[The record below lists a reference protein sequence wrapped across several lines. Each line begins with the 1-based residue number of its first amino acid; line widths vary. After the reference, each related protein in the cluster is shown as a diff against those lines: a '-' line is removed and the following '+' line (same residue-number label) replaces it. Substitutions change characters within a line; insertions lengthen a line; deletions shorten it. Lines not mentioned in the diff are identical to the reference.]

1 VIRAHGAWR
10 TLAPLAPDSSRYLCF
25 GLRATRTTEKVRP
38 GHRFCSGDPRNPLF
52 DPDLVACAQVR
63 GAGGYE
69 RRRGAR
75 REARRATCSWSR
87 RAAGRTPQPTSGA
100 TRVTGGGSWAWA
112 ASADGS
118 GGRAV
123 AKATIHP
130 PNRPVLREPRARALL
145 LPLGIFAMPAAHAAH
160 ICGDNVGAPER
171 LEHPEQLFAHKWQCQ
186 RLDSSSEEGKDARL
200 YRHHDSSNSCW
211 REAGGMGRQLG
222 WDGSA
227 WRHRLLQVPLRR
239 RSCAADRSR
248 GGLLLANRDHVPS
261 ARSA

>member
-1 VIRAHGAWR
+1 MILHWLNTRCQCHFLLPMTWERQSSAAVIGSTEQRRGGAQGRGGGGTWGSSAGAGRRTIDGSTPAPFARAQALRRCVIRAHGAWR

-100 TRVTGGGSWAWA
+100 TRVTGGGQLGLGLMRRWIGRQSRGHSHDSPSKPSS
-112 ASADGS
+112 SA
-118 GGRAV
+118 R
-123 AKATIHP
+123 TT
-130 PNRPVLREPRARALL
+130 RARTLVALGHL
-145 LPLGIFAMPAAHAAH
+145 
-160 ICGDNVGAPER
+160 R
-171 LEHPEQLFAHKWQCQ
+171 
-186 RLDSSSEEGKDARL
+186 DA
-200 YRHHDSSNSCW
+200 
-211 REAGGMGRQLG
+211 
-222 WDGSA
+222 GSPRCA
-227 WRHRLLQVPLRR
+227 YLRR
-239 RSCAADRSR
+239 QR
-248 GGLLLANRDHVPS
+248 GGS
-261 ARSA
+261 